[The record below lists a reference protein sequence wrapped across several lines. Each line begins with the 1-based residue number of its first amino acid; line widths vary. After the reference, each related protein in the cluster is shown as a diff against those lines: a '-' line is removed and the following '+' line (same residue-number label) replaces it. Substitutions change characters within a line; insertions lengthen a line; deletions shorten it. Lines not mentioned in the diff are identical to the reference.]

1 MATLGRFANVI
12 LKGHCQPLVIWA
24 LEGESSHVGH
34 SFWQLLDN
42 LCPQGG
48 EFSQNYISGSLL
60 PNEIDFCLDTQQSFH
75 FIIWLGFDHV
85 NYSFFQHG
93 CK

>member
-1 MATLGRFANVI
+1 MQMSAGIDNMPLLTKTKRDTSPRTLRSKSLLALAPLGKLANAI

-34 SFWQLLDN
+34 SFWKLLDN

-48 EFSQNYISGSLL
+48 EFSQN
-60 PNEIDFCLDTQQSFH
+60 
-75 FIIWLGFDHV
+75 
-85 NYSFFQHG
+85 
-93 CK
+93 